1 MEKNTRTRAIVAEV
15 ALRERCC
22 HVADWRYNIRHM
34 AKREKVNGPVSYK
47 LSATEVRP
55 NTEYAVTACE
65 STGPVTIGTVR
76 KGLSINVFK
85 SVATNLEMS
94 DREFARA
101 LNIPSRTFDR
111 RLAQGILSPEE
122 SDRLARVAKIF
133 NEAREVFGSPEK
145 ARGWMSTPLAV
156 FEGETPLRRAD
167 TSLGATQVE
176 DVLGRIDHGVY
187 S

>member
-1 MEKNTRTRAIVAEV
+1 MQNCFCFAAE
-15 ALRERCC
+15 
-22 HVADWRYNIRHM
+22 WRYNVRHM
-34 AKREKVNGPVSYK
+34 AKREKPNEPVSYK
-47 LSATEVRP
+47 LGVGEVP
-55 NTEYAVTACE
+55 PKTGYHVTARE
-65 STGPVTIGTVR
+65 GAGPVTIGTVR
-76 KGLSINVFK
+76 EGLPVGIFK

-94 DREFARA
+94 ERELARA

-145 ARGWMSTPLAV
+145 ARAWMSTPLAV

>member
-1 MEKNTRTRAIVAEV
+1 
-15 ALRERCC
+15 
-22 HVADWRYNIRHM
+22 M
-34 AKREKVNGPVSYK
+34 AKREKPNELVSYR
-47 LSATEVRP
+47 LSVGEVP
-55 NTEYAVTACE
+55 PKTGYHVAVRE
-65 STGPVTIGTVR
+65 GTGPVTIGTVR
-76 KGLSINVFK
+76 KGLPVGVFK

-94 DREFARA
+94 DRELARV

-133 NEAREVFGSPEK
+133 DEARDVLGSPEN

-156 FEGETPLRRAD
+156 FEGETPLQRAD
-167 TSLGATQVE
+167 TSLGASQVE

>member
-1 MEKNTRTRAIVAEV
+1 
-15 ALRERCC
+15 
-22 HVADWRYNIRHM
+22 M
-34 AKREKVNGPVSYK
+34 AKRERLGEPADYK
-47 LSATEVRP
+47 LSVGEVPPKTGYHVVAR
-55 NTEYAVTACE
+55 EGA
-65 STGPVTIGTVR
+65 GPVTIGTVR
-76 KGLSINVFK
+76 KGLPVGVFK

-94 DREFARA
+94 ERELARV

-133 NEAREVFGSPEK
+133 NEAREIFGSPEK
-145 ARGWMSTPLAV
+145 ARGWMSTPLGV

-176 DVLGRIDHGVY
+176 EVLGRIDHGVY

>member
-1 MEKNTRTRAIVAEV
+1 
-15 ALRERCC
+15 
-22 HVADWRYNIRHM
+22 M
-34 AKREKVNGPVSYK
+34 AKREQLGEPGDFKFSVG
-47 LSATEVRP
+47 EVP
-55 NTEYAVTACE
+55 PKTGYHVTARQGA
-65 STGPVTIGTVR
+65 GPVTIGTVR
-76 KGLSINVFK
+76 KGLPVGVFK

-94 DREFARA
+94 ERELARV

-156 FEGETPLRRAD
+156 LEGETPLRRAD

-176 DVLGRIDHGVY
+176 EVLGRIDHGVY